1 MEKVSEEKRAMLDA
15 AMAQFH
21 RDPTLGL
28 RLCRHPALHHIASQL
43 FKKESVSW
51 SPFTVILGQWRG
63 SAS

>member
-1 MEKVSEEKRAMLDA
+1 MLDA